1 MNLMEMTEVIIA
13 RGHNNIQ
20 ATHKTTLEI
29 TKEAHLTKKGACII
43 AVSADKA
50 GNDLSLRFKE
60 SLRKQN
66 ARLIILIKAGEAT
79 GVVNAWGSP
88 QLTLT
93 DSTDMVIR
101 KSNYIC
107 DRTLAINADKAA
119 CDLPRDLVKELKD
132 PKQKAEITLSVKV

>member
-1 MNLMEMTEVIIA
+1 MNLMEMIEVIIA

-79 GVVNAWGSP
+79 EVVNAWGSP